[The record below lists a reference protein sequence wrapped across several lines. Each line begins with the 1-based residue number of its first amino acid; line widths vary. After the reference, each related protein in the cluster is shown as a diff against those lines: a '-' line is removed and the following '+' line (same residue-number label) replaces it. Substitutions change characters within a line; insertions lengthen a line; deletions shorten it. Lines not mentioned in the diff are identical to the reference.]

1 MSEWLTQLFSLVC
14 GRHPE
19 HLWAPGGFI
28 LPCCQRC
35 TGLYVG
41 AFCAGLIHLLLRPRA
56 TPCFLWVHVLLLLQ
70 MAPFGFHW
78 VSEGPILRTLSGAG
92 FAFGLVAC
100 LWLLPSAR
108 WFRARERRRWDA
120 LEYGLALGVGV
131 ALPLALA
138 LWGGRA
144 GAVALS
150 ALASLGAVTVFG
162 LALLSLALLADSFC
176 RSHPR
181 PGLGLVA

>member
-1 MSEWLTQLFSLVC
+1 MSEWLTQVFSLVC

-19 HLWAPGGFI
+19 HIWAPGGWA

-41 AFCAGLIHLLLRPRA
+41 AFCAGLVHLLLRPRS
-56 TPCFLWVHVLLLLQ
+56 TPRFLWIHALLVLQ
-70 MAPFGFHW
+70 MVPFGFHW
-78 VSEGPILRTLSGAG
+78 VPQGPMLRALSGSC

-108 WFRARERRRWDA
+108 WLPAGEHRRWKA
-120 LEYGLALGVGV
+120 LRYSLALVAGVTS
-131 ALPLALA
+131 PLFLA
-138 LWGGRA
+138 GWGGRA

-150 ALASLGAVTVFG
+150 VLAGLGMVTLFG
-162 LALLSLALLADSFC
+162 LALLSLVLLLGSI
-176 RSHPR
+176 RRGR
-181 PGLGLVA
+181 PGTRSQTVA